1 MADDGPPSIH
11 GKSSGTAQDEVVQRT
26 TAEDEPPSIYGKSS
40 DMAQSAAVQRAA
52 AEDKPSSGT
61 VQALQ

>member
-1 MADDGPPSIH
+1 
-11 GKSSGTAQDEVVQRT
+11 
-26 TAEDEPPSIYGKSS
+26 
-40 DMAQSAAVQRAA
+40 MAQSAAVQRAA